1 MINFVLIL
9 LSMIILTAT
18 GVYVLIQDWRATTNR
33 LFALFALSAVLLMY
47 CAVLRFTGSDPW
59 EVWFVYGLSAPLLAV
74 SSWLLIWLILAIF
87 IPHRYAQ
94 PTVRRALAAPY
105 LFMALFLTLDWY
117 SGLGL
122 VRRMDASEATGMPGL
137 LNGPLYMLVIISYIL
152 GGLLVPVAMLIT
164 VAARRRSVRVPAAWL
179 SGGLALSFAAGA
191 WFGPMYWLAL
201 NYVSML
207 PLYLAF
213 GWLTLRYQMFRPSQ
227 VALRT
232 AVESLPD
239 GVVIIDA
246 QRQVRFANRA
256 ARQLASLDD
265 DGETTFEAA
274 LVRAGFQDCTMSED
288 RLAGVRRFH
297 REGEAEATLIVSE
310 VAIKGDHT
318 SGSVLLLRDVTTAE
332 RQRAALAASHAA
344 LEERTAALERSLD
357 EIRQRDA
364 MITRLTL
371 PLIPLSEGVLALP
384 LIGAFTGERSQA
396 MVTLLLNQ
404 IEQRR
409 AQKVLLDLTGI
420 TGFDHSLAVA
430 LHQAADGAR
439 LMGAQIV
446 LCGVRPDIAESIV
459 RERLEI
465 HGIQYFATMQEG
477 VAALLHQ
484 SNRSSPV
491 HQ

>member
-1 MINFVLIL
+1 MINLALIL
-9 LSMIILTAT
+9 TVMIFMTAI
-18 GVYVLIQDWRATTNR
+18 GIYVLMQDRHATPNY
-33 LFALFALSAVLLMY
+33 LFAAFAFSNVLQMY
-47 CAVLRFTGSDPW
+47 CAVLRLTGTHPW
-59 EVWFVYGLSAPLLAV
+59 GVQFVYGLSAPLLAV

-94 PTVRRALAAPY
+94 PAVRRALAAPY
-105 LFMALFLTLDWY
+105 LFIALFMALDWY

-122 VRRMDASEATGMPGL
+122 VRRMVALKAAGVPDVSS
-137 LNGPLYMLVIISYIL
+137 GPLLMPMIVLYVF
-152 GGLLVPVAMLIT
+152 GGLLAPLAMLIT
-164 VAARRRSVRVPAAWL
+164 VAARRRRVRMPVAWL
-179 SGGLALSFAAGA
+179 SGGLMLSFAAGS
-191 WFGPMYWLAL
+191 WFGSISLPAL

-207 PLYLAF
+207 PLYIAF
-213 GWLTLRYQMFRPSQ
+213 GWVTLRLQMFRPSQ

-232 AVESLPD
+232 AIEHLPD

-256 ARQLASLDD
+256 ARQLAPLDGD
-265 DGETTFEAA
+265 SEVTFEAA
-274 LVRAGFQDCTMSED
+274 LTHAGFQDATTPED
-288 RLAGVRRFH
+288 RLSGMRRFG
-297 REGEAEATLIVSE
+297 RAGEVAATLMVSE
-310 VAIKGDHT
+310 VTIEGDRA
-318 SGSVLLLRDVTTAE
+318 SAGVLLLRDVTAAE

-364 MITRLTL
+364 IITRLTL
-371 PLIPLSEGVLALP
+371 PLIPLGEGVLALP

-396 MVTLLLNQ
+396 MIALLLRQ

-430 LHQAADGAR
+430 LRQAADGAR

-446 LCGVRPDIAESIV
+446 LCGVRPEIAESIV
-459 RERLEI
+459 HEQLML
-465 HGIQYFATMQEG
+465 HDVQYFATMQEG
-477 VAALLHQ
+477 VAALLRQHDG
-484 SNRSSPV
+484 RFPV
-491 HQ
+491 LR